1 MMAISVDRYL
11 TVKNYRP
18 AAQVVRRRHLLAT
31 VSVLAW
37 VLAAAASCLHL
48 IQKSSWRTI
57 ALIVRAIV
65 VHLLPICAV
74 LACHL
79 GVHSK
84 LTALSLTARAKHG
97 ELPLP
102 MPLLRR
108 PTNVIIV
115 AGIPSGMDNKVCGKK
130 ISKTRFHVPPAVS
143 LNETK
148 TYLIKSD

>member
-18 AAQVVRRRHLLAT
+18 AGQVVRRRHLLAT
-31 VSVLAW
+31 ASVIAW
-37 VLAAAASCLHL
+37 VLAAGL
-48 IQKSSWRTI
+48 SSLQLVQRSPWRTSV
-57 ALIVRAIV
+57 LIVKAV
-65 VHLLPICAV
+65 LVHVLPICVVFAS
-74 LACHL
+74 HL

-84 LTALSLTARAKHG
+84 LTALSLTARAQHG

-115 AGIPSGMDNKVCGKK
+115 AGISTRIDNKVLSTNLK
-130 ISKTRFHVPPAVS
+130 V
-143 LNETK
+143 
-148 TYLIKSD
+148 KSRY